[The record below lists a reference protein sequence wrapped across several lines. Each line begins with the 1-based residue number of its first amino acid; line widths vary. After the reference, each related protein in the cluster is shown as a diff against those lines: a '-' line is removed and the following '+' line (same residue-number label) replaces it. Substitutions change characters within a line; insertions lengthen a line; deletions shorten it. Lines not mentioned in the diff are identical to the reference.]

1 MVDSFTSQ
9 LVSNFDSKIFESSNK
24 LNNVRRGRINHSFHI
39 LTEEWFNSYICNPQK
54 RKKMINKNQ
63 FLKKGLLLIAG
74 ILLISTASFAQKYA
88 YVNTEYIL
96 ENIPEY
102 KTAQQQ
108 LDNLSITWQ
117 KEIEDKY
124 AIIDKLYKAYQA
136 EQVLLTEEMKRRR
149 QDEITQKEKDVKDL
163 QKQRFGYEGDLFKKK
178 QELIKP
184 IQDKIY
190 NAVKKLATEGSYAVI
205 FDKSSDLIMLY
216 TNPKYDKSD
225 DILTALGYKP
235 QAKSGTGSGKTTG
248 GTTGGGTSGGT
259 SGGTTEPGK
268 TDTGTPS
275 QQPPKSD
282 EQRPKQ

>member
-1 MVDSFTSQ
+1 M
-9 LVSNFDSKIFESSNK
+9 
-24 LNNVRRGRINHSFHI
+24 
-39 LTEEWFNSYICNPQK
+39 
-54 RKKMINKNQ
+54 
-63 FLKKGLLLIAG
+63 AG
-74 ILLISTASFAQKYA
+74 IIMMTAANSFAQKYA

-96 ENIPEY
+96 ENIPDY

-108 LDNLSITWQ
+108 LDNLSLTWQ

-149 QDEITQKEKDVKDL
+149 QDEISTKEKDVKDL

-178 QELIKP
+178 QELVKP

-225 DILTALGYKP
+225 EILNMLGYKP
-235 QAKSGTGSGKTTG
+235 ASKAGTGTKSTTG
-248 GTTGGGTSGGT
+248 TGTSG
-259 SGGTTEPGK
+259 EPGK
-268 TDTGTPS
+268 GDAGTGKETPI
-275 QQPPKSD
+275 KSD
-282 EQRPKQ
+282 EQRPK